1 MQEELREALDD
12 GPVGYGLV
20 DEAGVLLAA
29 NRGLARALG
38 LPLDAIIGEPVL
50 RLGPNFDQR
59 AWGAIRDEVE
69 RMGCLET
76 ETLSPRG
83 GELRPSRLR
92 IEVAAPGAEGGRR
105 YLLRSEPLPPRPEH
119 LLPSAEHWLRCAT
132 TFGRDAFWAWSQG
145 SESVLLHPR
154 WCEMMG
160 IERRASAPVERLW
173 KLFHP
178 DDRGI
183 LRAELERLARGEID
197 KAELRLRVAHADG
210 AYRWIHHRAYVV
222 AHGTDGRPTW
232 LMGHDLDITAQV
244 EAEGKAVA
252 REREL
257 RSLLER
263 VGTAVMVFDGE
274 GRLSR
279 WNPAA
284 QRLLEAAFHEMP
296 GVVEAASFAEV
307 LDAIDESGAPVPFD
321 ELPMRRVMRT
331 REPVYEQVL
340 GVVVGGKRRWGSL
353 SVVPAFDGDG
363 SLRDMVY
370 TITEITE
377 TRELQEAVA
386 RRRALEQMGQVAG
399 GVAHHVNN
407 LLTVISAS
415 AELIEH
421 TAPTDGRLAVEV
433 EALRVAVERGAAM
446 VRQLLGYAA
455 RQDRRPEVLDLG
467 AALEASRAIAA
478 RLLPTGV
485 RYTVRVAP
493 GLRSVRI
500 DPRQVDQIVGNL
512 VANAGEALVGRGG
525 SVEVEAR
532 EARDGSGAVFV
543 VLAVR
548 DDGPGM
554 SADVARRAQEP
565 FFTTRATPQTWGLGL
580 SACQGIAAQNGGRLV
595 VESRPGEGTVVEVW
609 LPAADVAGG

>member
-1 MQEELREALDD
+1 MHEELREALDD

-20 DEAGVLLAA
+20 DDAGVLVAA

-38 LPLDAIIGEPVL
+38 QPLDEIIGVPVL
-50 RLGPNFDQR
+50 QLGPNFDQR
-59 AWGAIRDEVE
+59 AWGVIRDEVD
-69 RMGCLET
+69 RAGCLET

-83 GELRPSRLR
+83 GELGPSRLR
-92 IEVAAPGAEGGRR
+92 IEVAGPAADGGRR
-105 YLLRSEPLPPRPEH
+105 YLLRSEALPRRPEL
-119 LLPSAEHWLRCAT
+119 LLPSAEHWLRAAT

-145 SESVLLHPR
+145 SDSVLLHPR
-154 WCEMMG
+154 WCEMIG
-160 IERRASAPVERLW
+160 IERRASAPMEWLW
-173 KLFHP
+173 SRFHP
-178 DDRGI
+178 DDRG
-183 LRAELERLARGEID
+183 LLLAELDRLARGEID
-197 KAELRLRVAHADG
+197 KAELRLRVTHADG
-210 AYRWIHHRAYVV
+210 TYRWIHHRAYVV
-222 AHGTDGRPTW
+222 AHGTDGRATW

-244 EAEGKAVA
+244 EAESKAVA

-274 GRLSR
+274 GKLSR

-284 QRLLEAAFHEMP
+284 QRLVEAAFHRMP
-296 GVVEAASFAEV
+296 EVVERAGVAEV
-307 LDAIDESGAPVPFD
+307 LDAIDESGAPLPFED
-321 ELPMRRVMRT
+321 LPMRRVMRT
-331 REPVYEQVL
+331 RQPVYEQVL
-340 GVVVGGKRRWGSL
+340 GVVVGGRRRWGSM

-377 TRELQEAVA
+377 ARELQDALA
-386 RRRALEQMGQVAG
+386 RQRALEQMGQVAG

-421 TAPTDGRLAVEV
+421 AAPTDGRLAVEV
-433 EALRVAVERGAAM
+433 GALRAAVEQGAAM
-446 VRQLLGYAA
+446 MRQLLGYAA
-455 RQDRRPEVLDLG
+455 RQDRRPEVVDLG
-467 AALEASRAIAA
+467 AALDASREMAA

-485 RYTVRVAP
+485 RYAVRVAP
-493 GLRSVRI
+493 GLPPVRI
-500 DPRQVDQIVGNL
+500 DPRQVDQIVCNL

-532 EARDGSGAVFV
+532 EARGEGGGVFV
-543 VLAVR
+543 VLTVR

-554 SADVARRAQEP
+554 PPEVACRVREP
-565 FFTTRATPQTWGLGL
+565 FFTTRAAAQTWGLGL
-580 SACQGIAAQNGGRLV
+580 PACQGIAAQNGGRLR
-595 VESRPGEGTVVEVW
+595 VESRLDEGTAVEVW
-609 LPAADVAGG
+609 LPAIGA